1 MHILV
6 VSASIRIDNVVAI
19 EREGNVCIRSL
30 IICIPEVLIHIFA
43 VCAYTKNDNDNI
55 VALNS

>member
-30 IICIPEVLIHIFA
+30 IIYITQVLIHIFA
-43 VCAYTKNDNDNI
+43 VSASIKNDNDNI
-55 VALNS
+55 VAMN

>member
-1 MHILV
+1 MHIIV

-30 IICIPEVLIHIFA
+30 IICIH
-43 VCAYTKNDNDNI
+43 DNDNI
-55 VALNS
+55 VGAKS